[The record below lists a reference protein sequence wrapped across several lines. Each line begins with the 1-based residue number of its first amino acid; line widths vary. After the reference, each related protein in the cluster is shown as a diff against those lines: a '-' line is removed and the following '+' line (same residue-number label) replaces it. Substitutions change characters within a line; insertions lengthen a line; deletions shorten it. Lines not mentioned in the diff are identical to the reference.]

1 MAKAKEKPS
10 KSSIMR
16 EILHENPAY
25 RRKGGNAKVLERY
38 SEITG
43 KPTTNSDR
51 QTLAN
56 VKSLMKRKKRRRKA
70 DADSE
75 GEATPKPRKISGS
88 ALESL
93 EIHIDDCLVEA
104 RAVGDDQLKK
114 VIDYLRGARNHVVLM
129 QG

>member
-1 MAKAKEKPS
+1 MAKAKDKPS

-16 EILHENPAY
+16 EILHDNPAL

-43 KPTTNSDR
+43 KPITNSDR

-70 DADSE
+70 DAD
-75 GEATPKPRKISGS
+75 GEAAPKPRKISGG
-88 ALESL
+88 ALERL

-104 RAVGDDQLKK
+104 RAVGNDQLKK